1 MLRPSFARDIVR
13 LRAARTFHSTLSS
26 RLQSTVLEP
35 VATAEDT
42 AETAPERQP
51 LPDTGLPD
59 PSKFPLYR
67 PPPPPKERE
76 EKIDLANLPTEA
88 EIDVM
93 EKEQITADAIKHVPE
108 YTEDDLRAF
117 YKNVVLSGAAESAQD
132 LFPQI
137 AAPETT
143 TPGQRR
149 FLLGELAKRLA
160 APAGD
165 AESTVPALPEGVATH
180 MALTAA
186 LMKAAPEPTGLTVP
200 LGLVTQ
206 SEWRALFDS
215 FLVRSDPTGAE
226 VLLSTMERHGVIP
239 TTDDLNEVIELYAAK
254 GLTSEVARLIED
266 FEAVGLPVSDF
277 HRDMIIKATLGPDG
291 QAQPALDLLQQ
302 AENLGQPFPQTSYN
316 LVLTR
321 LVDGTPTELPDP
333 RTRATALDLFAH
345 MRLAAHPIPSKE
357 LFTTMIRLCAA
368 PQDPQPER
376 ARDLWLEMIEEHEM
390 QPTAA
395 EYNAI
400 IRALGSTKADY
411 LEAYELLRQMLS
423 MHEEATAVPFEDST
437 NKLSPWVPTLETFSA
452 LLEGTKRAGDL
463 DRARWVL
470 NEMVDLARAGSFS
483 GHPGLQGPDEEMM
496 AHIFQTYAAWRPRV
510 KRGHVKHRALEGKEV
525 AEEIEVMR
533 EATGIEEYAAAES
546 SRASEAG
553 VAEEGAGSVSA
564 SAEARDSAATSVEAR
579 LASEEVAPASSD
591 VAELEE
597 MEGDAPGGP
606 LSRADALR
614 EATALFEAILDAN
627 SRSASSATNPFRGV
641 KVTTRLI
648 NSYLALHM
656 SHSSLESARQTFNDT
671 WAKLE
676 TPAPKYGS
684 HAILPNGYTYLGV
697 LERCARGMRK
707 ADRALAQ
714 EWGREAW
721 VLWRKWADIAEAALP
736 ASNPANKRQRFLLG
750 LGERQV
756 EKVWVAAIRLLAI
769 GEDTRR
775 SLSLLDEFVRLYP
788 PESVR
793 DTYSPYI
800 APEFTIRM
808 TMPDSI
814 GEPSVPPH
822 LMFRDLEVLHNK
834 LVRDENWDGV
844 ARIKWACSAY
854 EKGLATRRKWR
865 SRGVGVAREVRQR
878 ARERGEKPPPLDSA
892 RTQPAIPEPKEWR
905 PREKRRGMGRK
916 TGWKRRE

>member
-13 LRAARTFHSTLSS
+13 LRATRTFHPALPS
-26 RLQSTVLEP
+26 RLRSTVTEP
-35 VATAEDT
+35 VATADDT
-42 AETAPERQP
+42 PETAPDQRQVF
-51 LPDTGLPD
+51 DTGLPD
-59 PSKFPLYR
+59 PSRFPLYR
-67 PPPPPKERE
+67 TPSPAKRRE
-76 EKIDLANLPTEA
+76 EKIDLDNVPTEA
-88 EIDVM
+88 EIDMM

-117 YKNVVLSGAAESAQD
+117 YTNVVLSGAAETAQD
-132 LFPQI
+132 LLPQI
-137 AAPETT
+137 GAPETT

-149 FLLGELAKRLA
+149 FLLGELAKRLTT
-160 APAGD
+160 PAED
-165 AESTVPALPEGVATH
+165 TEPTVPALPEGVATH

-186 LMKAAPEPTGLTVP
+186 LMKVAPQPVAPTVP

-215 FLVRSDPTGAE
+215 FLVRSDPAGAE

-239 TTDDLNEVIELYAAK
+239 TTDDLNEVIELYALK
-254 GLTSEVARLIED
+254 GQASEVARLIED
-266 FEAVGLPVSDF
+266 FEAVGLPLSNF
-277 HRDMIIKATLGPDG
+277 HRDMVIKATLGPDG
-291 QAQPALDLLQQ
+291 ETQPALDLLQQ
-302 AENLGQPFPQTSYN
+302 AEKLGQPFPQSSYN

-321 LVDGTPTELPDP
+321 LVDGTPTQLPDP
-333 RTRATALDLFAH
+333 RSRAAALDLFAH
-345 MRLAAHPIPSKE
+345 MRLAAHPTPSRE

-376 ARDLWLEMIEEHEM
+376 ARDMWLEMIEEHEI

-411 LEAYELLRQMLS
+411 LEAYDLLRQMLS
-423 MHEEATAVPFEDST
+423 MHEEATTVPFEGTT
-437 NKLSPWVPTLETFSA
+437 NRLSPWVPTLETFLA

-496 AHIFQTYAAWRPRV
+496 AHIFQTYASWRPRV
-510 KRGHVKHRALEGKEV
+510 KRGHVKHRAVEGEEV
-525 AEEIEVMR
+525 AEG
-533 EATGIEEYAAAES
+533 TAAAQEVASTEEPATTS
-546 SRASEAG
+546 SSGVSATA

-564 SAEARDSAATSVEAR
+564 STEARDVGVEDVAR
-579 LASEEVAPASSD
+579 ASSEVA
-591 VAELEE
+591 EFGE
-597 MEGDAPGGP
+597 MEDDGPGGP

-614 EATALFEAILDAN
+614 EAKALFEAILDA
-627 SRSASSATNPFRGV
+627 SSQSTSSATNPFRGV
-641 KVTTRLI
+641 SITTRLI
-648 NSYLALHM
+648 NSYLAVHM
-656 SHSSLESARQTFNDT
+656 SHSNLESARQTFNDT

-676 TPAPKYGS
+676 TAAPKYGS
-684 HAILPNGYTYLGV
+684 HAILPNGYTYLAV

-707 ADRALAQ
+707 EDRALAQ

-721 VLWRKWADIAEAALP
+721 ALWRKWAEIADAALP
-736 ASNPANKRQRFLLG
+736 ASNPENTRKRFLIG
-750 LGERQV
+750 LGERQI

-769 GEDTRR
+769 GEDTRGAQR
-775 SLSLLDEFVRLYP
+775 LLDEFVHLYP
-788 PESVR
+788 PESIR
-793 DTYSPYI
+793 TTYSPYI

-822 LMFRDLEVLHNK
+822 LMFRDLDVLHNK
-834 LVRDENWDGV
+834 LVRDEDWDGV

-854 EKGLATRRKWR
+854 ERGLATRRKWR
-865 SRGVGVAREVRQR
+865 ARGVGVAREFRQR

-892 RTQPAIPEPKEWR
+892 RAKVAIPEPKTWK
-905 PREKRRGMGRK
+905 PRGKVRGNGRRGGRR
-916 TGWKRRE
+916 GSE